1 MINLADKY
9 SLIYDIKNVLN
20 LILTTI
26 VSDLKADIGSIM
38 LVDDEK
44 KELVIVESIG
54 LSFDSIMNISFKC
67 EEGIA
72 GKSFSYKKPIII
84 NNTTNSN
91 EFKYFNFQRENI
103 ASVVSYPVIDNDK
116 VLAVINVSSVKIS
129 NFNESTLSYL
139 ANYGALVLNA
149 IKNLKF
155 SNSDVSLNFI
165 DETTGLYNYSFFI
178 ENLKREL
185 DRSERYNEIFS
196 LIFIKINNFADI
208 VKKWDD
214 EKLKQSL
221 KYFALFLKNT
231 SRRVDICSL
240 YDMNLFAIITPETGK
255 GGCQKKTERLYDNV
269 KKMKYYPENI
279 TNMPSLEISCA
290 ISSYPEDGKK
300 PNDIIEHC
308 LSQL

>member
-1 MINLADKY
+1 MISLTDKY

-26 VSDLKADIGSIM
+26 ISDLKADIGSIM
-38 LVDDEK
+38 LVDEDK

-54 LSFDSIMNISFKC
+54 LSFDSILNISFKC
-67 EEGIA
+67 EEGVA
-72 GKSFSYKKPIII
+72 GKCFSKKQPIII
-84 NNTTNSN
+84 NNAANHN
-91 EFKYFNFQRENI
+91 EFKNFRFQRENI
-103 ASVVSYPVIDNDK
+103 ASIVSFPIIDNGEA
-116 VLAVINVSSVKIS
+116 LAVINVSSSKVN

-139 ANYGALVLNA
+139 TNYAALILNA

-155 SNSDVSLNFI
+155 SNSSVSLNFI
-165 DETTGLYNYSFFI
+165 DENTGLYNYSFFI

-196 LIFIKINNFADI
+196 LILIKINNFADI

-214 EKLKQSL
+214 DKLKQAL
-221 KYFALFLKNT
+221 KYFAAFLKNT
-231 SRRVDICSL
+231 SRRVDICSM
-240 YDMNLFAIITPETGK
+240 YDINLFAVITPETGK
-255 GGCQKKTERLYDNV
+255 GGCLKKVERLYANV
-269 KKMKYYPENI
+269 KNGKYYSENLQ
-279 TNMPSLEISCA
+279 NMPLLEISCA

-300 PNDIIEHC
+300 SNDILEHC